1 MQSKISTLFKPILGF
16 VRSQTHSFVF
26 SALIFTVAM
35 VSISFAI
42 GSNPLFGYDIRPISY
57 GDGNTI
63 TFACVVVLS
72 AVVFAAYSFRPF
84 TAKNESDTF
93 LSLPISKFSLL
104 TSQMVF
110 GLVCIAIS
118 ALLSFAVFFPAM
130 NIDKF
135 SEPIQF
141 INAIKSI
148 FTEIVLPMYFYYLLA
163 VALMIKTRNFIS
175 TALIIAAEC
184 IVSFFSGSYICNYIG
199 LNALGVDYFA
209 INPSSQ
215 TFFYDSG
222 IFMPTRFITTLIRS
236 LTGLDFTTIS
246 YDMFAV
252 IVNILLCIGLFIF
265 FALSVKKVNL
275 GEMRPFAI
283 KPALKI
289 LLPVLIIVAISI
301 SLGFLPSYL
310 LFVTIF
316 GAIAVAFIIALQIK
330 NLKKAIV
337 PVVTCIICALIPFG
351 STLLDG
357 GITKLITYDVPS
369 ASKVEKV
376 YFDVITVEDSATP
389 YIFRVCYTEE
399 ESIKKVV
406 SLHQSIVNNIKTND
420 LINTSIN
427 NDTLSLDEGYV
438 YYSGDLLIDQYADF
452 RSSSDPD
459 IYEEQWG
466 LGDGTNV
473 NDDYWLYIF
482 DYDSESEISILKS
495 LPISGTDEF
504 SYSDI
509 DTYPEYYAAFYYQ
522 LKDGSWHKRLYTP
535 LPASWI
541 RNQSADIL
549 DTPETRTAMISLFK
563 ESNYGEAQTI
573 YLYGNNINLELVLET
588 PTEQADFMLK
598 YLTERAR
605 YGNSGELVYTYYDM
619 YIYDTYTETLEYINS
634 NATEVQ
640 YDY

>member
-1 MQSKISTLFKPILGF
+1 MQSKISTSFKPILGF
-16 VRSQTHSFVF
+16 VRSQLHSFVF

-63 TFACVVVLS
+63 SFACVVVLS
-72 AVVFAAYSFRPF
+72 AVVFAAYTFRPF

-110 GLVCIAIS
+110 GLICIALS

-135 SEPIQF
+135 SESVQF
-141 INAIKSI
+141 VYAIKSI

-163 VALMIKTRNFIS
+163 VVLMIKTRNFNS
-175 TALIIAAEC
+175 TALIIAAQC

-222 IFMPTRFITTLIRS
+222 IFMPTRFITTLIRA

-246 YDMFAV
+246 YDVFAAV
-252 IVNILLCIGLFIF
+252 LNILLCIGLFVF
-265 FALSVKKVNL
+265 FAVSVKKVNL

-283 KPALKI
+283 KPVLKV
-289 LLPVLIIVAISI
+289 LLPVLIVIAISI

-310 LFVTIF
+310 VIITIA
-316 GAIAVAFIIALQIK
+316 GAVAITLVVALEIK
-330 NLKKAIV
+330 NVKKAIV
-337 PVVTCIICALIPFG
+337 PVVACVMCTLVPFS
-351 STLLDG
+351 STLLDN
-357 GITKLITYDVPS
+357 GITKLVTYDVPS
-369 ASKVEKV
+369 ASQVEKV
-376 YFDVITVEDSATP
+376 YFDVITVEDNATP
-389 YIFRVCYTEE
+389 YIFRICYSEK
-399 ESIKKVV
+399 ESIEKVV
-406 SLHQSIVNNIKTND
+406 SLHKSIVNNIKSND

-427 NDTLSLDEGYV
+427 NETLSLDEGYV
-438 YYSGDLLIDQYADF
+438 YYSGELLIDQYSDF
-452 RSSSDPD
+452 RSSNDPD

-482 DYDSESEISILKS
+482 DYDSQTEISALKS

-504 SYSDI
+504 TYSNI

-522 LKDGSWHKRLYTP
+522 LKDGNWHKRLYTP
-535 LPASWI
+535 LPASWV
-541 RNQSADIL
+541 RNYSADIL
-549 DTPETRTAMISLFK
+549 DTDETREAMASLFE
-563 ESNYGEAQTI
+563 ESNYGEEQTI
-573 YLYGNNINLELVLET
+573 YLYADDTYLELVFDT
-588 PTEQADFMLK
+588 SKEQADFMLK
-598 YLTERAR
+598 YLAERSR
-605 YGNSGELVYTYYDM
+605 YGNSGELVYSYYDM
-619 YIYDTYTETLEYINS
+619 YIYDSYTQTLEYINS